1 MNFCNLVA
9 KFQIDFSINR
19 EMAAAITDKWTALK
33 GRSIADCVRIYLTCT
48 RKWPFFGAA
57 LFHAKV
63 SQVFKTL

>member
-1 MNFCNLVA
+1 
-9 KFQIDFSINR
+9 
-19 EMAAAITDKWTALK
+19 MADAITDKWTALK

-63 SQVFKTL
+63 RTPFFCTTSIRPDVTKVIVLAVVL

>member
-1 MNFCNLVA
+1 MLLTFGPIVHR
-9 KFQIDFSINR
+9 FR
-19 EMAAAITDKWTALK
+19 EMADAITDKWTALK

-63 SQVFKTL
+63 

>member
-1 MNFCNLVA
+1 
-9 KFQIDFSINR
+9 
-19 EMAAAITDKWTALK
+19 MADAITDKWTALK

-63 SQVFKTL
+63 NSDSIFIYFFIKSDVCPSY